1 MSLLNNLTG
10 VIPQATQFS
19 TFTND
24 SFVGNP
30 GLCGEPLP
38 RKCENSDASPAEDDL
53 YSESVIAFGLET
65 VLAGCA
71 SGTIIGVALGYIFST
86 RKYK

>member
-38 RKCENSDASPAEDDL
+38 RKCENSDASPADDDL

-65 VLAGCA
+65 ALAGCA
-71 SGTIIGVALGYIFST
+71 SRTIIGVALGYIFST
-86 RKYK
+86 KV